1 MPDAE
6 LIAKTKE
13 RLETLGYSVKPSDE
27 VAVTFCCGKVKN
39 TILNDCNLTDIPEG
53 LYYIAVDMSVGEFLL
68 SKKAFAPSELEGLDI
83 GEIVK
88 SIQTGDTTVQF
99 DTSSN
104 STAALDSVINYFLT
118 NGRKQFACYRKMRW

>member
-1 MPDAE
+1 MTDTE
-6 LIAKTKE
+6 FITKATE
-13 RLETLGYSVKPSDE
+13 RLAQLGYTVTETDMS
-27 VAVTFCCGKVKN
+27 AVEYCCGKVKN
-39 TILNDCNLTDIPEG
+39 TIKNDCNLTDIPDG
-53 LYYIAVDMSVGEFLL
+53 LCYVAIDMSVGDFLMMKKTFSPESL
-68 SKKAFAPSELEGLDI
+68 SGLDI